1 MTFTTNK
8 ELLRF
13 RSHVTQAIRSFFEG
27 RGYLEVDTPIALL
40 APPPEVHIDPI
51 EVTVGSPRGAE
62 TRYLQTSP
70 ELPMKRLLC
79 HGSGPIFQIAS
90 VFRDND
96 ESERHRS
103 EFRLLEWYNQ
113 PFPWE
118 TMLVETE
125 ALLRHCAQQL
135 RGEHSLQLG
144 EQTISIADPFA
155 RITVADACR
164 DYLAIDLL
172 AHLERTTLQTLFKDR
187 GWHFAQD
194 DSWDELFHR
203 LWVGYV
209 EPKLNAD
216 YPVYFL
222 THYPAPLAALARRSS
237 HDSRVAER
245 AECVIGGL
253 ELSNGFGELHDP
265 TEQRQ
270 RFKEDRQA
278 RAKLGKAT
286 PPLDEAFLGSVA
298 KLKGAYGNALGL
310 ERLMMLLCG
319 ATDIQT
325 VLPFQPSSI

>member
-1 MTFTTNK
+1 MTFKTNA
-8 ELLRF
+8 ELLKF
-13 RSHVTQAIRSFFEG
+13 RSKVTQAVRTFFED

-51 EVTVGSPRGAE
+51 NVTVDSPRGEE

-79 HGSGPIFQIAS
+79 EGSGPIFQIAP
-90 VFRDND
+90 VFRDSD
-96 ESERHRS
+96 ESKRHRS

-135 RGEHSLQLG
+135 RGEYSLQLG
-144 EQTISIADPFA
+144 EETISIADPFP

-164 DYLAIDLL
+164 DYLAIEIL
-172 AHLERTTLQTLFKDR
+172 AHLEVTALQALFEDR

-203 LWVGYV
+203 LWVGHV
-209 EPKLNAD
+209 EPKLNSD
-216 YPVYFL
+216 YPAYFL
-222 THYPAPLAALARRSS
+222 TDYPAPLAALARRSS
-237 HDSRVAER
+237 ADPRVAER

-265 TEQRQ
+265 AEQRL
-270 RFKEDRQA
+270 RFEEDQQA

-286 PPLDEAFLGSVA
+286 PPLDETFLGSVA
-298 KLKGAYGNALGL
+298 KLEKAYGNALGL
-310 ERLMMLLCG
+310 ERLMMLLSG

-325 VLPFQPSSI
+325 VLPFPPSSI